1 MLDMVARVKE
11 LRQRIAAAAA
21 VSGRAVEAV
30 TLVAA
35 SKTRTAAEVAAALA
49 AGVDQIGEN
58 YVQEALAKRPDV
70 ATPAVWRL
78 IGPLQRNKAGHAL
91 RGFDAVD
98 TLDSLE
104 LAQALSRRWESAEP
118 GRAALEV
125 LIEVHLGGEA
135 SKSGV
140 EPADAAALLDSV
152 QLLPGLQCL
161 GLMTMPP
168 PLPAEQVRG
177 FFAQLRELADVLR
190 ARSGLALPVLS
201 MGMSADF
208 EVAIAEG
215 ATQVRLGTVLF
226 GPRGPR

>member
-1 MLDMVARVKE
+1 MVDLADRVKA
-11 LRQRIAAAAA
+11 LRQRMAAAAA
-21 VSGRAVEAV
+21 SSGRPPEAV

-35 SKTRTAAEVAAALA
+35 SKTRSAAEVAAALA

-58 YVQEALAKRPDV
+58 YVQEALAKRPQV
-70 ATPAVWRL
+70 PTPAVWRL

-91 RGFDAVD
+91 RGFNAVD
-98 TLDSLE
+98 TLDNLE
-104 LAQALSRRWESAEP
+104 LAQTLSRRWESADPPGEP
-118 GRAALEV
+118 LEV

-135 SKSGV
+135 TKSGI
-140 EPADAAALLDSV
+140 EPAQVGELLDRL

-177 FFAQLRELADVLR
+177 YFAQLRELAGDLR